1 MSDTPETDAMSGYA
15 AYGETQ
21 IVNASFARRLE
32 RERNSACTLTEE
44 EINELK
50 SHSTMLGQI
59 AGYVSNFCEEQ
70 TTTLQ
75 AVMMLKAYWLTREA
89 EIIYE
94 KLDQ

>member
-1 MSDTPETDAMSGYA
+1 MGGGSMSDYKTT
-15 AYGETQ
+15 
-21 IVNASFARRLE
+21 
-32 RERNSACTLTEE
+32 TLTED

-59 AGYVSNFCEEQ
+59 AGYVSNFCEEE